1 MKKQTIIALCVF
13 LVFGLLQMVSF
24 SAAETPKY
32 EAGLTIST
40 SKSTYQITEN
50 VRFILVKKTGVDDT
64 PANLEGCYYIIQ
76 KKMDDDRWREFFTS
90 DKNPFEITTLD
101 LEKEFSFTWDQKDN
115 ERKHQAK
122 PGLWRIQFFA
132 PKGNI
137 AEPKTAE
144 FTIEGPLLRIIPK
157 KKSFAKGETVEFK
170 LKNNGDKKADLKE
183 CYYVIQYK
191 KDTHGKEFYT
201 SSPEPFDN
209 LVLGPGKTKKIT
221 WNQKDNEG
229 THSAKPGQW
238 RIIFHAPEVANCPV

>member
-101 LEKEFSFTWDQKDN
+101 LDSQEKLCHDLEKLIYNEAYSIFTYQQIKLY
-115 ERKHQAK
+115 A
-122 PGLWRIQFFA
+122 L
-132 PKGNI
+132 
-137 AEPKTAE
+137 
-144 FTIEGPLLRIIPK
+144 K
-157 KKSFAKGETVEFK
+157 KKIKYTPHITGMLYLSDIELIEQT
-170 LKNNGDKKADLKE
+170 NN
-183 CYYVIQYK
+183 
-191 KDTHGKEFYT
+191 
-201 SSPEPFDN
+201 
-209 LVLGPGKTKKIT
+209 
-221 WNQKDNEG
+221 
-229 THSAKPGQW
+229 
-238 RIIFHAPEVANCPV
+238 